1 MNDNRNHIVL
11 VTGGSRGIG
20 HGISRRFLQN
30 GFSVAVGYCQHPEGA
45 KELAR
50 EFPEA
55 LPVQIDLGDRK
66 SICSALVR
74 IREHFRAQV
83 GILVNNGAIAQEK
96 PFLTITDEDW
106 DRMLKINL
114 AGPFALTQEIL
125 PSMIET
131 GWGRIINISSIGGQW
146 GGFNQVHYAAAK
158 AGLISFTRSM
168 AKIYSADGITCNAIA
183 PGLVETDM
191 SSSELATLAGQEKV
205 KLIPS
210 RRLGN
215 VEEVA
220 AAVAF
225 LASDEAG
232 YITGQTLNLN
242 GGMYFV

>member
-1 MNDNRNHIVL
+1 M
-11 VTGGSRGIG
+11 
-20 HGISRRFLQN
+20 
-30 GFSVAVGYCQHPEGA
+30 
-45 KELAR
+45 
-50 EFPEA
+50 
-55 LPVQIDLGDRK
+55 
-66 SICSALVR
+66 
-74 IREHFRAQV
+74 
-83 GILVNNGAIAQEK
+83 
-96 PFLTITDEDW
+96 
-106 DRMLKINL
+106 
-114 AGPFALTQEIL
+114 
-125 PSMIET
+125 
-131 GWGRIINISSIGGQW
+131 
-146 GGFNQVHYAAAK
+146 HYAAAK